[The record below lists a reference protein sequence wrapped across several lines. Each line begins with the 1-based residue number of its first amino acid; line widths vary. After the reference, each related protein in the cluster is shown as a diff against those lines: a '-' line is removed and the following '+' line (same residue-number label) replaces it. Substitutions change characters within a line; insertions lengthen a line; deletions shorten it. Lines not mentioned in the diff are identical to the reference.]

1 MKKESIERWGL
12 VAALCLAWQT
22 SAWAHAFLDHAEP
35 KVGSTI
41 ADSPPLLKLWF
52 TQNLEPAFSSVQV
65 QDAQG
70 KEMDK
75 KDMRLDDKDKSLAI
89 IPLPHLSAGTYT
101 VIWHVVSVDTHR
113 TQGRFKFTI
122 K

>member
-1 MKKESIERWGL
+1 MKKMSIRSL
-12 VAALCLAWQT
+12 TLILLLAWQT
-22 SAWAHAFLDHAEP
+22 HAQAHAFLDHADP

-41 ADSPPLLKLWF
+41 TQSPAEVKLWF
-52 TQNLEPAFSSVQV
+52 TQNLEPAFSKLEV

-70 KEMDK
+70 KAVDK
-75 KDMRLDDKDKSLAI
+75 KDAHVDPKEKALLVVSLP
-89 IPLPHLSAGTYT
+89 PLRPGSYT

-113 TQGRFKFTI
+113 TQGHFQFTL

>member
-1 MKKESIERWGL
+1 ML
-12 VAALCLAWQT
+12 FLALQSL
-22 SAWAHAFLDHAEP
+22 AWAHAFLDHADP

-41 ADSPPLLKLWF
+41 NHSPAELKIWF

-70 KEMDK
+70 KDEVGK
-75 KDMRLDDKDKSLAI
+75 KDLRLDGKDKSLVI
-89 IPLPHLSAGTYT
+89 VSLPHLPPGTYT
-101 VIWHVVSVDTHR
+101 VIWHAVSVDTHR